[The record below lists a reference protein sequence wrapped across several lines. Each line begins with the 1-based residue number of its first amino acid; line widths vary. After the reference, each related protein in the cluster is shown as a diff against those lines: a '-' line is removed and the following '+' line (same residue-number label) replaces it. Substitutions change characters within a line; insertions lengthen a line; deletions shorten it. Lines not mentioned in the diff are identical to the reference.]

1 MRRWNE
7 ANGLWLV
14 PLAVV
19 ASTWIFPILWTA
31 ITSLKP
37 EGGLIGLKPT
47 IVFEPTLA
55 SYIELFADRDFGRYL
70 LNSLMIAG
78 GATIVSMLLA
88 CFAAYALARSE
99 MRGREQIGMWI
110 LSLRMLPPI
119 STVVPFYLILS
130 RSKLLDTY
138 PGLLLVYLTFSLPF
152 AIWMLQGFFSE
163 IPKSIDEAASADGA
177 GPLTILF
184 RFIVPMAKGGVA
196 VTTIF
201 TFVFAWNE
209 FLYAF
214 LLTKER
220 WVTLPVRLSSTITPF
235 QTDWGYLTAGA
246 VVSFLPLIVV
256 VFLLQR
262 EMVRGVSLGAM
273 R

>member
-1 MRRWNE
+1 MRKWNE
-7 ANGLWLV
+7 ANSLWLL

-47 IVFEPTLA
+47 IVFEPTIA

-99 MRGREQIGMWI
+99 MRGRERIGMWI

-177 GPLTILF
+177 SPLTILF
-184 RFIVPMAKGGVA
+184 RFIVPMAKGGMA
-196 VTTIF
+196 VTAIF

-246 VVSFLPLIVV
+246 MVSFLPLIIV

>member
-1 MRRWNE
+1 MPRGSRV
-7 ANGLWLV
+7 WLL

-19 ASTWIFPILWTA
+19 VLAWIFPILWTA
-31 ITSLKP
+31 LMSVRPDGDLSAR
-37 EGGLIGLKPT
+37 L
-47 IVFEPTLA
+47 VFTPTLD
-55 SYIELFADRDFGRYL
+55 SYVALFRERDYGRYF
-70 LNSLMIAG
+70 LNSLFVAT
-78 GATIVSMLLA
+78 GATAISIVLA
-88 CFAAYALARSE
+88 CFAAYALARSALP
-99 MRGREQIGMWI
+99 GREQTGLWI

-130 RSKLLDTY
+130 RGGLLDSY
-138 PGLLLVYLTFSLPF
+138 VGLLLVYLSFSLPF

-163 IPKSIDEAASADGA
+163 VPKSIDEAAELDGA
-177 GPLTILF
+177 GHLTILF
-184 RFIVPMAKGGVA
+184 RFIVPMTKGGLA

-201 TFVFAWNE
+201 TFIFAWNE

-214 LLTKER
+214 LLTKDR
-220 WVTLPVRLSSTITPF
+220 WVTLPVRLGSTITPF

-246 VVSFLPLIVV
+246 MISFLPLLAV

-262 EMVRGVSLGAM
+262 EMARGVSLGAM

>member
-7 ANGLWLV
+7 ASRLWLL
-14 PLAVV
+14 PLSIVV
-19 ASTWIFPILWTA
+19 FSWIMPILWTA

-47 IVFEPTLA
+47 LAFKPTLA
-55 SYIELFADRDFGRYL
+55 SYVELFTERDFGPYL
-70 LNSLMIAG
+70 LNSLAIAT
-78 GATIVSMLLA
+78 GATAVSMVLA
-88 CFAAYALARSE
+88 SFAAYGLARSE
-99 MRGREQIGMWI
+99 LQGRQQIGMWI

-119 STVVPFYLILS
+119 STVIPFYLILS
-130 RSKLLDTY
+130 RSGLLDSY
-138 PGLLLVYLTFSLPF
+138 VGLLLVYLTFSLPI
-152 AIWMLQGFFSE
+152 AIWMLQGFFAE

-184 RFIVPMAKGGVA
+184 RFIIPMSKGGIA

-214 LLTKER
+214 LLTKDR

-246 VVSFLPLIVV
+246 MVSFMPLLIV

-262 EMVRGVSLGAM
+262 EMVRGVSLGTV